1 MLDLINNE
9 KKFFFTPLL
18 WTNIS
23 LEEREVSKLAIFYYE
38 KTMP

>member
-9 KKFFFTPLL
+9 KKFFLHLCF
-18 WTNIS
+18 
-23 LEEREVSKLAIFYYE
+23 EEREVSKLAIFYYE